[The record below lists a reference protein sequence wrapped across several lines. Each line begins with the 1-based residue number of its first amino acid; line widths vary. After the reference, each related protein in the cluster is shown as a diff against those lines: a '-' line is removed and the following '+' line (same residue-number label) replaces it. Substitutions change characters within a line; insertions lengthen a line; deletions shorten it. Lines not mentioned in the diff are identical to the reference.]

1 MTLTRKI
8 EIVRELHYS
17 KVPVLDYT
25 PTYLAMS
32 CPRHLRKP
40 QQLQERP
47 KHFQACI
54 HHLIARRAEPVHEG
68 IPQVALQMKEV
79 AFRKAALLLLELI
92 EA

>member
-1 MTLTRKI
+1 MTLIINHEKN
-8 EIVRELHYS
+8 IVMELHYS
-17 KVPVLDYT
+17 KMPALDDNNTPTVT

-32 CPRHLRKP
+32 CPRHVRKP

-54 HHLIARRAEPVHEG
+54 HRLIARRAEPVHEG

-79 AFRKAALLLLELI
+79 AF
-92 EA
+92 